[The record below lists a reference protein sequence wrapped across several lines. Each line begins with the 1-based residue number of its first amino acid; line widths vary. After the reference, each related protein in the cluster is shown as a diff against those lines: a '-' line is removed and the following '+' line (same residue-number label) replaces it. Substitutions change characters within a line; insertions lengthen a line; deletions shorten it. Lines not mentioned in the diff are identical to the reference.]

1 MSSVEKSAKTVE
13 EAIELAVTEL
23 GISVQ
28 EAEIVVLEQPSK
40 SFFGFLGGKLA
51 RVLVSKKAIVNDV
64 STEITEIK
72 ETVESGV
79 KAAGVSGKD
88 PVMVAKEFLQQV
100 CSAMKLKVFIEKLTV
115 HDNIVLSL
123 RGDDLAILIGKHGQ
137 TLDALQYL
145 TNLAANR
152 GADERIKIIVDVED
166 YRKRREDTLT
176 QLAVRLAGRV
186 KRERKDITLEPMN
199 AHERK
204 IIHIAL
210 QDDYK
215 VVTLSEGEDPFR
227 RVVISLKR

>member
-1 MSSVEKSAKTVE
+1 MRSVEKSAKTVE

-23 GISVQ
+23 GISAE
-28 EAEIVVLEQPSK
+28 EAEIVILEQPSK
-40 SFFGFLGGKLA
+40 ALFGFLGGKLA
-51 RVLVSKKAIVNDV
+51 RVVVSKKALSDDAPA
-64 STEITEIK
+64 EIK
-72 ETVESGV
+72 ETVVDIKKEACEPGQ
-79 KAAGVSGKD
+79 D
-88 PVMVAKEFLQQV
+88 PVIIAKEFLQQV
-100 CSAMKLKVFIEKLTV
+100 CTAMKLKVFIEKMTV

-152 GADERIKIIVDVED
+152 DADERIRIIVDVED

-176 QLAVRLAGRV
+176 QLAVRLAGKV

-199 AHERK
+199 APERK

-210 QDDYK
+210 QDDDK